1 MTIKMRL
8 WIMAAVAVVA
18 LAAVFLAGK
27 LGLDRVQ
34 SQFNSVVDDRVPKM
48 TQVQQLLTTAFA
60 TQRDV
65 RELILINDPE
75 RREQIKKRLAS
86 YNETNLK
93 NYELLEQSLHSEQS
107 KVLLA
112 TAKSKRSAVRDYI
125 GKSIK
130 LGELGDQQAAI
141 EVITSVGSRDAFFAY
156 REALQAL
163 IDYQIDLANQS
174 AAAGKSAGGS
184 ANTTML
190 AIALV
195 AILILLVI
203 ALVVIRAVAGA
214 VNQISSAVTNVSS
227 SMQFNTR
234 LPQRNDEL
242 NAVSQSLNH
251 MLTSLQNAV
260 SDSNKVI
267 GAIAAGDFSQ
277 RIQNH
282 YVGDLDQLK
291 QGINGSADNVASVM
305 KHLEAAMVA
314 LKEGRFGV
322 SVETN
327 APGSYGLMLTS
338 VADSMKVLSLVVS
351 DINQIMQRLNDG
363 NFDARVNANAQG
375 DLLQM
380 KQSVNGTLDT
390 LEHLVDELVRMAK
403 AQMEGDLTVIS
414 QGSYRGRFKELQDA
428 RAASTARITEVVTL
442 ALQASHVVS
451 DAAGQVSQ
459 GSSDL
464 SSRVQ
469 EQAAALEQTSATMH
483 EMTSAVQ
490 ANTEN
495 ASKVAELAHQVQGQS
510 NDGVQVMQQTIEAMK
525 SIQQASNKIADIVSI
540 IDSIAFQTNLLALNA
555 AVEAARAGEHGR
567 GFAVVASEVRA
578 LAGKS
583 ADAAKDIKGLI
594 EDSVQRIDAGTKLAD
609 KSGEMLSTISES
621 VKEVA
626 NMIEAISSASKEQTT
641 GISQV
646 HLAIADI
653 DRVTQENAAL
663 VEETTAAA
671 ESLNHEA
678 NELRQNMSFFKTG
691 QSNHSMARKAMPSAP
706 VAKAAPSRQAT
717 QALPSPKASN
727 SPDEWNEF

>member
-1 MTIKMRL
+1 MTIKLRL
-8 WIMAAVAVVA
+8 WLMAVVAIVA
-18 LAAVFLAGK
+18 LAAVFVAGK
-27 LGLDRVQ
+27 VGLDRVQ
-34 SQFNSVVDDRVPKM
+34 SQFNTVVDDRVPKM

-60 TQRDV
+60 TQRDI
-65 RELILINDPE
+65 RELVMVTDAE
-75 RREQIKKRLAS
+75 RREQIKKRLAG
-86 YNETNLK
+86 YNDTNLK
-93 NYELLEQSLHSEQS
+93 NYELLEQSLRSEQG
-107 KVLLA
+107 KALLA
-112 TAKSKRSAVRDYI
+112 TAKSKRSGVREYI
-125 GKSIK
+125 GKATQLSNE
-130 LGELGDQQAAI
+130 GNQQAAI
-141 EVITSVGSRDAFFAY
+141 EVITSTASRDAFFAY
-156 REALQAL
+156 RDSLQAL
-163 IDYQIDLANQS
+163 IDYQISQASQS
-174 AAAGKSAGGS
+174 AAAGKSAGDS
-184 ANTTML
+184 ANNIMLIISVIAILVLL
-190 AIALV
+190 AI
-195 AILILLVI
+195 ILF
-203 ALVVIRAVAGA
+203 VIRAIAGA
-214 VNQISSAVTNVSS
+214 VRQISVAVTQVSS
-227 SMQFNTR
+227 SMQFTTR
-234 LPQRNDEL
+234 LPQRSDEL
-242 NAVSQSLNH
+242 NSVSQSLNA
-251 MLTSLQNAV
+251 MLTNLQNAV
-260 SDSNKVI
+260 ADSNRVI

-277 RIQNH
+277 RIQNT

-291 QGINGSADNVASVM
+291 QGINGSADNLACVM
-305 KHLEAAMVA
+305 DSLEAAMLA
-314 LKEGRFGV
+314 LKEGRFGFK
-322 SVETN
+322 VETN
-327 APGSYGLMLTS
+327 APGSYGLMLVS
-338 VADSMKVLSLVVS
+338 VAESMKVLSLVVS

-380 KQSVNGTLDT
+380 KQAVNGTLDT
-390 LEHLVDELVRMAK
+390 LEHLVDDLVRMAQ
-403 AQMEGDLTVIS
+403 AQMEGDLTVVS
-414 QGSYRGRFKELQDA
+414 QGDYRGRFKQLQDA
-428 RAASTARITEVVTL
+428 RAASTARIKDVINMTL
-442 ALQASHVVS
+442 EASHVVS
-451 DAAGQVSQ
+451 DAASQVSQ

-483 EMTSAVQ
+483 QMTSAVE

-495 ASKVAELAHQVQGQS
+495 ATRVTSLAHQVQGQS
-510 NDGVQVMQQTIEAMK
+510 NEGVAVMQQTIEAMK

-609 KSGEMLSTISES
+609 KSGEMLSAISES

-626 NMIEAISSASKEQTT
+626 SMIEAISAASKEQTT

-678 NELRQNMSFFKTG
+678 NELRQNMAFFKTG
-691 QSNHSMARKAMPSAP
+691 QSHQSMARPAVKASTSHKPA
-706 VAKAAPSRQAT
+706 
-717 QALPSPKASN
+717 QALPAPKAS
-727 SPDEWNEF
+727 SASDEWSEF

>member
-1 MTIKMRL
+1 MMSELEKVMTGLQQGNLSIQMDAKVPADFRHS
-8 WIMAAVAVVA
+8 VDVA
-18 LAAVFLAGK
+18 LG
-27 LGLDRVQ
+27 
-34 SQFNSVVDDRVPKM
+34 
-48 TQVQQLLTTAFA
+48 
-60 TQRDV
+60 
-65 RELILINDPE
+65 
-75 RREQIKKRLAS
+75 
-86 YNETNLK
+86 
-93 NYELLEQSLHSEQS
+93 
-107 KVLLA
+107 
-112 TAKSKRSAVRDYI
+112 
-125 GKSIK
+125 SI
-130 LGELGDQQAAI
+130 
-141 EVITSVGSRDAFFAY
+141 
-156 REALQAL
+156 
-163 IDYQIDLANQS
+163 
-174 AAAGKSAGGS
+174 
-184 ANTTML
+184 
-190 AIALV
+190 
-195 AILILLVI
+195 
-203 ALVVIRAVAGA
+203 
-214 VNQISSAVTNVSS
+214 NQI
-227 SMQFNTR
+227 
-234 LPQRNDEL
+234 
-242 NAVSQSLNH
+242 
-251 MLTSLQNAV
+251 
-260 SDSNKVI
+260 
-267 GAIAAGDFSQ
+267 
-277 RIQNH
+277 
-282 YVGDLDQLK
+282 
-291 QGINGSADNVASVM
+291 VA
-305 KHLEAAMVA
+305 
-314 LKEGRFGV
+314 
-322 SVETN
+322 
-327 APGSYGLMLTS
+327 
-338 VADSMKVLSLVVS
+338 

-380 KQSVNGTLDT
+380 KQAVNGTLDT
-390 LEHLVDELVRMAK
+390 LEQLVDELVRMAK
-403 AQMEGDLTVIS
+403 AQMEGDLTVVS
-414 QGSYRGRFKELQDA
+414 QGTYKGRFKELQDA

-451 DAAGQVSQ
+451 DAASQVSQ

-483 EMTSAVQ
+483 QMTSAVQ

-691 QSNHSMARKAMPSAP
+691 QNNHSMARKAMPSAP
-706 VAKAAPSRQAT
+706 AAKAAPNRQTT

-727 SPDEWNEF
+727 GADEWNEF

>member
-1 MTIKMRL
+1 
-8 WIMAAVAVVA
+8 
-18 LAAVFLAGK
+18 
-27 LGLDRVQ
+27 
-34 SQFNSVVDDRVPKM
+34 
-48 TQVQQLLTTAFA
+48 
-60 TQRDV
+60 
-65 RELILINDPE
+65 
-75 RREQIKKRLAS
+75 
-86 YNETNLK
+86 
-93 NYELLEQSLHSEQS
+93 
-107 KVLLA
+107 
-112 TAKSKRSAVRDYI
+112 
-125 GKSIK
+125 
-130 LGELGDQQAAI
+130 
-141 EVITSVGSRDAFFAY
+141 
-156 REALQAL
+156 
-163 IDYQIDLANQS
+163 
-174 AAAGKSAGGS
+174 
-184 ANTTML
+184 
-190 AIALV
+190 
-195 AILILLVI
+195 
-203 ALVVIRAVAGA
+203 
-214 VNQISSAVTNVSS
+214 
-227 SMQFNTR
+227 MQFNTR
-234 LPQRNDEL
+234 LPLRNDEL

-322 SVETN
+322 TVETN
-327 APGSYGLMLTS
+327 APGSYGLMLSS
-338 VADSMKVLSLVVS
+338 VADSMKVLSLVVA

-380 KQSVNGTLDT
+380 KQAVNGTLDT
-390 LEHLVDELVRMAK
+390 LEQLVDELVRMAK
-403 AQMEGDLTVIS
+403 AQMEGDLTVVS
-414 QGSYRGRFKELQDA
+414 QGTYKGRFKELQDA

-451 DAAGQVSQ
+451 DAASQVSQ

-483 EMTSAVQ
+483 QMTSAVQ

-691 QSNHSMARKAMPSAP
+691 QNNHSMARKAMPSAP
-706 VAKAAPSRQAT
+706 AAKAAPNRQTT

-727 SPDEWNEF
+727 GADEWNEF

>member
-8 WIMAAVAVVA
+8 WIMAVVAVVA

-27 LGLDRVQ
+27 LGLDSVQ
-34 SQFNSVVDDRVPKM
+34 SQFNTVVDDRVPKM
-48 TQVQQLLTTAFA
+48 TQVQQLLIIALS

-65 RELILINDPE
+65 RELILMNDPD
-75 RREQIKKRLAS
+75 RREQIKKRMAS
-86 YNETNLK
+86 YSEANTK
-93 NYELLEQSLHSEQS
+93 NFELLEQSVRNEQG
-107 KVLLA
+107 KALLA
-112 TAKSKRSAVRDYI
+112 AAKSKRVAVREYI
-125 GKSIK
+125 DKSIK
-130 LGELGDQQAAI
+130 LSELGDQQAAI
-141 EVITSVGSRDAFFAY
+141 EVITSVASRDAYFVY
-156 REALQAL
+156 RDALQAL
-163 IDYQIDLANQS
+163 FDYQIDLANQS
-174 AAAGKSAGGS
+174 AVSGKSAAES

-190 AIALV
+190 AISLL
-195 AILILLVI
+195 AILILLAI

-214 VNQISSAVTNVSS
+214 VNQISSAVTNVAS

-234 LPQRNDEL
+234 LPLRNDEL

-322 SVETN
+322 TVETN
-327 APGSYGLMLTS
+327 APGSYGLMLSS
-338 VADSMKVLSLVVS
+338 VADSMKVLSLVVA

-380 KQSVNGTLDT
+380 KQAVNGTLDT
-390 LEHLVDELVRMAK
+390 LEQLVDELVRMAK
-403 AQMEGDLTVIS
+403 AQMEGDLTVVS
-414 QGSYRGRFKELQDA
+414 QGTYKGRFKELQDA

-451 DAAGQVSQ
+451 DAASQVSQ

-483 EMTSAVQ
+483 QMTSAVQ

-691 QSNHSMARKAMPSAP
+691 QNNHSMARKAMPSAP
-706 VAKAAPSRQAT
+706 AAKAAPSRQAT

-727 SPDEWNEF
+727 GTDEWNEF

>member
-1 MTIKMRL
+1 LFLMLLLAVFAIYKMGQLDAADTQLYEQELLGLNHIKELNIALLGGERVL
-8 WIMAAVAVVA
+8 RNAILLQKDAR
-18 LAAVFLAGK
+18 LAAESNKYFDEFLVFQKHA
-27 LGLDRVQ
+27 
-34 SQFNSVVDDRVPKM
+34 
-48 TQVQQLLTTAFA
+48 
-60 TQRDV
+60 
-65 RELILINDPE
+65 
-75 RREQIKKRLAS
+75 
-86 YNETNLK
+86 
-93 NYELLEQSLHSEQS
+93 
-107 KVLLA
+107 
-112 TAKSKRSAVRDYI
+112 
-125 GKSIK
+125 
-130 LGELGDQQAAI
+130 
-141 EVITSVGSRDAFFAY
+141 RDALENASPKFHLA
-156 REALQAL
+156 ESKKL
-163 IDYQIDLANQS
+163 IDQLRIDLATYDAAQLKVIELAKAELNQNVPVEQRNSVYMLTVENRQYADKVTS
-174 AAAGKSAGGS
+174 AVNRLVELKQSTAKATSD
-184 ANTTML
+184 ANTELYHSSRNMMIL
-190 AIALV
+190 LLLV
-195 AILILLVI
+195 AIAIGLFLGLLIASRMSLAAKMLQQ
-203 ALVVIRAVAGA
+203 ALGRVAEQTNQTISQ
-214 VNQISSAVTNVSS
+214 VNGIV
-227 SMQFNTR
+227 
-234 LPQRNDEL
+234 
-242 NAVSQSLNH
+242 
-251 MLTSLQNAV
+251 
-260 SDSNKVI
+260 
-267 GAIAAGDFSQ
+267 AALAQGDFSRRMSYDAVSLMKTDVDRDEMGQ
-277 RIQNH
+277 AVESLYGMVSRLNASFDSMQKNLN
-282 YVGDLDQLK
+282 D
-291 QGINGSADNVASVM
+291 SMNVAQSAISEM
-305 KHLEAAMVA
+305 DASMRA
-314 LKEGRFGV
+314 LANGNFSAQV
-322 SVETN
+322 NVQ
-327 APGSYGLMLTS
+327 APGEFGNMLRN

-380 KQSVNGTLDT
+380 KQAVNSTLDT
-390 LEHLVDELVRMAK
+390 LEELVNDLVHVAK
-403 AQMEGDLTVIS
+403 AQMEGDLTVVS
-414 QGSYRGRFKELQDA
+414 QGTYKGRFKELQDA

-451 DAAGQVSQ
+451 DAASQVSQ

-483 EMTSAVQ
+483 QMTSAVQ

-691 QSNHSMARKAMPSAP
+691 QSNHATARPVVKATANSSAT
-706 VAKAAPSRQAT
+706 KG
-717 QALPSPKASN
+717 LPSPKAN
-727 SPDEWNEF
+727 SSSGEWSEF